1 MLAHN
6 RYRSKLP
13 EPRVPVFDG
22 NPIEYRRF
30 ISAFESLLEART
42 FSSTDRLYYL
52 EQFTAGDVKELVRS
66 CHYLPPDEGYDQ
78 ARWVLKKK
86 FGDEHRVASAYETKA
101 LNWPNIRPE
110 DEWKNSKVVS
120 TLVRYLFVS
129 DLDENEYVSLPIL
142 YTRLE
147 IPVSSDDIP
156 TQGDIDQWP
165 HLQDVFIPRVHAEV
179 GLLIATDIP
188 EALDP
193 PELIQNDH

>member
-1 MLAHN
+1 MQQSRIVEMLAHN
-6 RYRSKLP
+6 RYRSKLL

-22 NPIEYRRF
+22 NPIEYRGF

-110 DEWKNSKVVS
+110 DGAALNRFSI
-120 TLVRYLFVS
+120 FVTS
-129 DLDENEYVSLPIL
+129 CRNALTSLISIS
-142 YTRLE
+142 LE
-147 IPVSSDDIP
+147 
-156 TQGDIDQWP
+156 T
-165 HLQDVFIPRVHAEV
+165 FKR
-179 GLLIATDIP
+179 
-188 EALDP
+188 
-193 PELIQNDH
+193 